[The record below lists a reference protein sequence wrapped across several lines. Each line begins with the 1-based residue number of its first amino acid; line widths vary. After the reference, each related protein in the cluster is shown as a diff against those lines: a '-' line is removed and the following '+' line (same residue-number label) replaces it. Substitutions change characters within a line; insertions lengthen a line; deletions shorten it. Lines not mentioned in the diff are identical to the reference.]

1 MYRVYVEKEFS
12 SAHRLDG
19 FIGGC
24 ERIHGHN
31 WVIRCV
37 IAGPRLD
44 ERGILIDFHLVS
56 KILDE
61 LVGQYDHSMLNE
73 LGLFKNINPT
83 AENIA
88 KVSFDHINTK
98 INEAEKTDDIYL
110 EEIIIYET
118 STSFASYRP

>member
-1 MYRVYVEKEFS
+1 MYRVYVEKGFS

-37 IAGPRLD
+37 VAGKRLD
-44 ERGILIDFHLVS
+44 ELGVLIDFKLVDD
-56 KILDE
+56 ILNS
-61 LVGQYDHSMLNE
+61 LVQQYDHSMLNE
-73 LGLFKNINPT
+73 LSLFAGINPT

-88 KVSFDHINTK
+88 RVSFDYINSHINK
-98 INEAEKTDDIYL
+98 AEKTDDIYL
-110 EEIIIYET
+110 EEVVIYET
-118 STSFASYRP
+118 SNMYASYKP